1 MVARMPRPVSSLPLL
16 GLLLFLS
23 GCCGG
28 YSVVRTTMADHA
40 QLKGASDIVRS
51 PESAVLHY
59 SRLGEPPNS
68 CGSEVKYMEH
78 LWLQIPSLTPGQAY
92 TIGGSGV
99 VAAYTR
105 QQGEQTVRSASIAGR
120 VEIKTQTAEG
130 LKIALTVTITL
141 PSGETVKLDDD
152 YAFHPMAAGK
162 GADVRRVAGR
172 EEGWSSCRA
181 SNHHGA
187 SG

>member
-1 MVARMPRPVSSLPLL
+1 MVASLPLF
-16 GLLLFLS
+16 GLLLS

-28 YSVVRTTMADHA
+28 YSVVRTTMAENA
-40 QLKGASDIVRS
+40 QLKGTNELVQS
-51 PESAVLHY
+51 PTSAVLHY

-68 CGSEVKYMEH
+68 CGSEVKYVEH
-78 LWLQIPSLTPGQAY
+78 LWLQVPSLTPGQAY

-120 VEIKTQTAEG
+120 IEIKAQTADG
-130 LKIALTVTITL
+130 LKIALAVTITL

-152 YAFHPMAAGK
+152 YAFHPLTMGPQAAPNPMATSK
-162 GADVRRVAGR
+162 VPGAHRIA
-172 EEGWSSCRA
+172 EGDKVSTACRA
-181 SNHHGA
+181 A
-187 SG
+187 L